1 VERVSGDVTVF
12 SQRMSSSARAGK
24 SVSNRRKAAASPVS
38 IAVFTSILIWKE
50 FPARLRAD

>member
-1 VERVSGDVTVF
+1 
-12 SQRMSSSARAGK
+12 MSSSARAGK
-24 SVSNRRKAAASPVS
+24 SVSNRRKAAASLVS